1 MSERRTKLI
10 FTIVEAERFLR
21 EHWLDILSISLTLL
35 GVVLSV
41 LEYAGLI
48 DL

>member
-1 MSERRTKLI
+1 MNERRTQLI
-10 FTIVEAERFLR
+10 FAIVEAEKFIR

-35 GVVLSV
+35 GVVLSI
-41 LEYAGLI
+41 LEYAGFI